1 MEIKGF
7 ETYLKDKKIDSA
19 AFQKG
24 QPEQWSKFK
33 ALYDQM
39 HPNSFTAQ
47 KLYLINPIRRAFP
60 LKEEAPEKAATTV
73 QAARPKVMMRPKPK
87 TN

>member
-1 MEIKGF
+1 MEIKDF

-24 QPEQWSKFK
+24 EPEQWGKFK

-60 LKEEAPEKAATTV
+60 LKEEVLEKAAPTA
-73 QAARPKVMMRPKPK
+73 QARPKVMMRPKPK

>member
-1 MEIKGF
+1 MEFKDF
-7 ETYLKDKKIDSA
+7 ESYLIDKKIDSA
-19 AFQKG
+19 AFKKG
-24 QPEQWSKFK
+24 QPEQWIELKI
-33 ALYDQM
+33 LYDQM

-60 LKEEAPEKAATTV
+60 LKEVNAEKPASVT
-73 QAARPKVMMRPKPK
+73 QARPKVMMRPKPK

>member
-1 MEIKGF
+1 MEIKDF
-7 ETYLKDKKIDSA
+7 ESYLKDKKIDSD
-19 AFQKG
+19 AFKKG

-33 ALYDQM
+33 VLYDQM

-47 KLYLINPIRRAFP
+47 KLFLINPIRRAFP
-60 LKEEAPEKAATTV
+60 LKEEVQEKATPTA
-73 QAARPKVMMRPKPK
+73 QARPKVMMRPKPK